1 MIWFEGKEV
10 SDAWI
15 LVTCITPTE
24 ATPTASTLRFKL
36 AVNLA
41 SRVVGLTGKH
51 CNLIL
56 TSAKRLG
63 GKQLVYEPP
72 DLATQ

>member
-1 MIWFEGKEV
+1 MDFGDLHHTNGSNPKRLDFALQT
-10 SDAWI
+10 S
-15 LVTCITPTE
+15 
-24 ATPTASTLRFKL
+24 
-36 AVNLA
+36 VNLA
-41 SRVVGLTGKH
+41 SRVLGLTGKH